1 VATITFLTIT
11 ICRGTCIDVVQTK
24 TYTITAIFSILQT
37 AMTSAAGDC
46 ISTIRSS
53 KELLRFTCQPEVRVP
68 KWQLLQLLPIL
79 VPFK

>member
-24 TYTITAIFSILQT
+24 TYTITAISSILQT

-46 ISTIRSS
+46 IITIRSNIRTA
-53 KELLRFTCQPEVRVP
+53 KVY
-68 KWQLLQLLPIL
+68 LPAGSFRAKMAIST
-79 VPFK
+79 VAANIGSI